1 MADGMSRPQPG
12 VTRDT
17 EFFWKGVRDGKLLIQ
32 RCSDCQVLRHP
43 PGPMC
48 PHCGSLTSDSVEAS
62 GRGVVYSFV
71 VAHHPPIP
79 PFNYPHPVALVEL
92 EEGTRFVADLVGIA
106 PSDVVVGMPVELEF
120 HEPDGEQRL
129 PCFRPSQPGSQE

>member
-1 MADGMSRPQPG
+1 MADRMRRPQPG
-12 VTRDT
+12 ITRDT
-17 EFFWKGVRDGKLLIQ
+17 EFFWEGVRNGKLLIQ
-32 RCSDCQVLRHP
+32 RCSSCQALRHP

-48 PHCGSLTSDSVEAS
+48 PHCNSVEWDSVEAS

-79 PFNYPHPVALVEL
+79 PFDYPHPIALVEL

-106 PSDVVVGMPVELEF
+106 PANVVVGMPVELEF
-120 HEPDGEQRL
+120 QEPDGQQLL
-129 PCFRPSQPGSQE
+129 PCFRPSQHGIQE